1 MFLVMPACL
10 QSNEEIQCDLLK
22 VKMRMNRNEL
32 VDIVECVWFSLL
44 ADHYDGWD
52 DHYCNA
58 LRIGT
63 ECRGQNQS
71 YSPPINTI
79 FCVDF

>member
-32 VDIVECVWFSLL
+32 VDIV
-44 ADHYDGWD
+44 
-52 DHYCNA
+52 
-58 LRIGT
+58 
-63 ECRGQNQS
+63 QNVFGFL
-71 YSPPINTI
+71 YSPTTMMDGTI
-79 FCVDF
+79 TIVMHCG